1 MWAGLA
7 VDYYLARYE
16 LLAVRLREA
25 IAAGKPGEVDPAV
38 YRADLAQLGQN
49 WTMGVGAKAYPAG
62 PVGDPVALA
71 AALFE
76 KYAAVRTA

>member
-16 LLAVRLREA
+16 LLGVRLRQA

-38 YRADLAQLGQN
+38 YRADLAELGFN
-49 WTMGVGAKAYPAG
+49 WTRGVGAKAYPPG
-62 PVGDPVALA
+62 PVGDPIAIA
-71 AALFE
+71 AALLK
-76 KYAAVRTA
+76 KYAPPAAQ